1 MKKSELREEKHKKSV
16 EIVRLRKE
24 VDRLNE
30 LVKSHSTKITKL
42 VRENSNIKQK
52 FLDVKDFLIAE
63 INNINTG
70 EMKKWLAMNF

>member
-16 EIVRLRKE
+16 EIVRLRNE

-42 VRENSNIKQK
+42 VRENSNLKSK
-52 FLDVKDFLIAE
+52 FLDVKDFLMAE
-63 INNINTG
+63 INNINAG
-70 EMKKWLAMNF
+70 DARK

>member
-70 EMKKWLAMNF
+70 EMKK

>member
-24 VDRLNE
+24 VDRLND

-42 VRENSNIKQK
+42 VRENSNLKQK
-52 FLDVKDFLIAE
+52 FLDVKDFLMAE
-63 INNINTG
+63 INNINAG
-70 EMKKWLAMNF
+70 EARK